1 MNNATLIFPGQGA
14 QYVGMGKDFFT
25 SYPTCRYLF
34 QEADEVLGRYLS
46 HTIFEGP
53 EAELTET
60 RNSQPGIF
68 VVSMAIWR
76 LVQEQYSSLKPTVA
90 AGLSLGEYSA
100 LCAAGALSF
109 EETLKLVQARAE
121 FMNEACLQ
129 NRGTMAVILGLTP
142 EDVANIDIE
151 NLWVANYNCPGQI
164 VISGTVEAVD
174 KASYI
179 AKEKGAKR
187 VMPLSVHG
195 AFHSGLMKSA
205 QDKLAECIMHA
216 PFHEPELSLVMNVPG
231 GFVSHLTDIKQNLT
245 QQVTSSVRWQQGIEA
260 IEKEGPSIYVEMGPG
275 KTLAGMNKRI
285 GVTAPTISIE
295 KVTDLQQLE

>member
-1 MNNATLIFPGQGA
+1 MNNAALIFPGQGA
-14 QYVGMGKDFFT
+14 QYVGMGKDFFAA
-25 SYPTCRYLF
+25 YPTCRYVF

-53 EAELTET
+53 ESELTET
-60 RNSQPGIF
+60 RSSQPGIF
-68 VVSMAIWR
+68 VVSMAIWQ
-76 LVQEQYSSLKPTVA
+76 LVKEQCPSLKPKVA

-129 NRGTMAVILGLTP
+129 NRGTMAVILGLSP
-142 EDVANIDIE
+142 EDVESIDVE

-164 VISGTVEAVD
+164 VISGTVEAVE
-174 KASYI
+174 KAGHI

-187 VMPLSVHG
+187 VMPLSVSG

-205 QDKLAECIMHA
+205 QDKLAECIIHA

-231 GFVSHLTDIKQNLT
+231 GFVSHLADIKQNLT
-245 QQVTSSVRWQQGIEA
+245 KQVTSSVRWQQGIEA
-260 IEKEGPSIYVEMGPG
+260 IDKEEPSIYVEMGPG
-275 KTLAGMNKRI
+275 KTLAGMNKKI

-295 KVTDLQQLE
+295 KVTDLQQLG